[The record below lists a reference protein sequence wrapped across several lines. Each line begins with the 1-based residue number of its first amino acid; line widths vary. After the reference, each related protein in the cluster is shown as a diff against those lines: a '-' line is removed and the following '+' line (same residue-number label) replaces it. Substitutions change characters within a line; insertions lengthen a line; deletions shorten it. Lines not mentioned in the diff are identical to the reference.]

1 MGFFF
6 QLRNIREK
14 QSWLIHLISKKE
26 EVVEVQE
33 VQAPEVQGMEV
44 PVQKAAQ
51 PIPEI
56 KKARP
61 SVHWKRLQLLELEL
75 TLVTNSPKQPQ
86 NFPVFCGVS

>member
-1 MGFFF
+1 MQLFHSIYFYQQALNTNLIFF
-6 QLRNIREK
+6 
-14 QSWLIHLISKKE
+14 KKV

-33 VQAPEVQGMEV
+33 VQAPEVQAPEAQAPEAQAPEVQAMEV

-61 SVHWKRLQLLELEL
+61 SVH
-75 TLVTNSPKQPQ
+75 
-86 NFPVFCGVS
+86 

>member
-1 MGFFF
+1 MQLFHSIYFYQQALNTNLIFF
-6 QLRNIREK
+6 
-14 QSWLIHLISKKE
+14 KKV

-33 VQAPEVQGMEV
+33 VQAPEVQAPEVQAPEVQAMEV

-61 SVHWKRLQLLELEL
+61 SVH
-75 TLVTNSPKQPQ
+75 
-86 NFPVFCGVS
+86 